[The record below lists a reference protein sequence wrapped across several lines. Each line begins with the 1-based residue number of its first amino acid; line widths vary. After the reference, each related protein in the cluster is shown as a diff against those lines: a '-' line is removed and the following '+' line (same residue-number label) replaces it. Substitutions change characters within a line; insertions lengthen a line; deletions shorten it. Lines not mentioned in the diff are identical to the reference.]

1 MARIKSKE
9 DFMIKWLRDK
19 FASAI
24 SFFFVLSVILST
36 VSGGIAGFAVGKS
49 FGYYD
54 NYSDIGCFIGLII
67 GCLLGIICGILT
79 FGYFATIVHISELID
94 KENCNNQN
102 IDNSAK
108 TWKCNNCGTEN
119 DKNWNN
125 CSNCGKSKLEATEI
139 EEKHNNV
146 EILENGDW
154 KCPFCGSTN
163 TANDK
168 RCYCGF
174 KRE

>member
-1 MARIKSKE
+1 MT
-9 DFMIKWLRDK
+9 
-19 FASAI
+19 I
-24 SFFFVLSVILST
+24 S
-36 VSGGIAGFAVGKS
+36 
-49 FGYYD
+49 
-54 NYSDIGCFIGLII
+54 
-67 GCLLGIICGILT
+67 
-79 FGYFATIVHISELID
+79 ID

-163 TANDK
+163 PANDK

-174 KRE
+174 KMD